1 MYWKDELDDA
11 LYQKNRYG
19 KELWHQL
26 KGKQVELLLKNNKR
40 KLGTVMD
47 IEDQH
52 NTLLVHFKVTGAGN
66 DSTMWVFNKKDI
78 RYVDPYLK

>member
-1 MYWKDELDDA
+1 MYWKDELDA

-19 KELWHQL
+19 KGLWHQL
-26 KGKQVELLLKNNKR
+26 KGKQVELLLKNNLR

-47 IEDQH
+47 IEEQDS
-52 NTLLVHFKVTGAGN
+52 TLFVHFKVSGK
-66 DSTMWVFNKKDI
+66 STDNSLWVLNKKDI